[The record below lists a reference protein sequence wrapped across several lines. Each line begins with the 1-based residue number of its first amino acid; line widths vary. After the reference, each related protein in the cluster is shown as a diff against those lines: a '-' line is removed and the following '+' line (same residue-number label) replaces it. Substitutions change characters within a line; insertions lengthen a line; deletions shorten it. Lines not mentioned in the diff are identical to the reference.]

1 MIPVK
6 ICGITNP
13 EDAMMCIRQGVSAIG
28 LIFAESKRKVTMDTA
43 RRISLQIPPFITKVG
58 VFVEEDPFVVKE
70 ILTDCRL
77 DLAQI
82 HGNETARAAL
92 EILPGRVIKAFK
104 AGLDEP
110 DPSWKEAPLRAVLVD
125 SYAPGQAGGTGK
137 TFDWALFDKFRN
149 LNFPLILAGGLNPG
163 NIRDAILTARPDAV
177 DLSSGV
183 EREPGYKDGEKVRSL
198 MEEIGSLKCKG
209 ACTRE

>member
-6 ICGITNP
+6 ICGITNLD
-13 EDAMMCIRQGVSAIG
+13 DAMTCIRQGVSAIG
-28 LIFAESKRKVTMDTA
+28 FIFAESKRKVTVEAA

-58 VFVEEDPFVVKE
+58 VFVEEDPSVIKE

-82 HGNETARAAL
+82 HGDGTARAAF

-110 DPSWKEAPLRAVLVD
+110 DPHWKEAPLRAVLVD
-125 SYAPGQAGGTGK
+125 SYVPGQAGGTGK
-137 TFDWALFDKFRN
+137 TFDWALFDKFRR
-149 LNFPLILAGGLNPG
+149 LGFPLILAGGLNPG
-163 NIRDAILTARPDAV
+163 NIKDAILTARPDAV

-183 EREPGYKDGEKVRSL
+183 EHEPGYKDVEKVKKL
-198 MEEIGSLKCKG
+198 MEEIRSLKG
-209 ACTRE
+209 EE